1 MDESRNRMLRP
12 LFFGR
17 LLRTLVG
24 AGTLGLTVYLGVDQ
38 LTVFGTLALG
48 CLGLSFVASG
58 LIANP
63 GCELSALP
71 NMLLPE
77 QKRRHFP

>member
-1 MDESRNRMLRP
+1 MEELRHRLLRP

-17 LLRTLVG
+17 LLRIL
-24 AGTLGLTVYLGVDQ
+24 AGTATLGLTVYLGVDQ
-38 LTVFGTLALG
+38 LTVFGALALG

-77 QKRRHFP
+77 QKRQHFP